1 LFEETNHFIPWA
13 NTFKDL
19 EKEDI
24 EVVKQSD
31 RTIYKFGKQKILNG
45 LELDLK
51 TMCWSHKNKNVSF
64 AAVTS
69 DLGDATFGET
79 KAREIKK
86 YLVDLFGEPNDK
98 NVDNEDKMSIK
109 WTFDNIRIS
118 IVGIEQFA
126 MKYDIR
132 IGWIDEPNNRI

>member
-1 LFEETNHFIPWA
+1 MFEETNHFIPWA

-118 IVGIEQFA
+118 IVGIEHFA

>member
-1 LFEETNHFIPWA
+1 MFEETNHFIPWA